1 MFKKRKA
8 DEAKAQ
14 KEEKK
19 PRTEV
24 SIADQLVL
32 EYAPYASKPYDER
45 LDLKSEKMKKAL
57 KNLTNKIRDVSRVT
71 SEGEIESFS
80 YVMRQKRRSNSNVIC
95 DFSGVKPSPVRENYR
110 NKCDFTIGNNT
121 SKFKSSPN

>member
-1 MFKKRKA
+1 MADEDPLFKKQKA

-32 EYAPYASKPYDER
+32 EYAPYAMKPYDER

-71 SEGEIESFS
+71 S
-80 YVMRQKRRSNSNVIC
+80 
-95 DFSGVKPSPVRENYR
+95 
-110 NKCDFTIGNNT
+110 
-121 SKFKSSPN
+121 